1 MNITLFFVGVVICL
15 ISGCTSLLSSNSG
28 FMKGKPWLV
37 CGLGSLFIGV
47 AVIPIIQSGTSIHYR
62 FLDILP
68 GIPVSITI
76 DPLSAFFILVLCA
89 VVVPVCIFAHSYYRW
104 RNGVRIHGALFT
116 LFFLSLVSV
125 LSADNSW
132 MFLIT
137 WEVMSLLSFGLVVYD
152 HEHAHV
158 RRAGFIYLAMTH
170 LGTLFL
176 MIAFSLMNAWIGSYQ
191 FSDWAVYGTNLSG
204 WQQNL
209 VFGLVLIGFG
219 TKAGMV
225 PFHVWLPRA
234 HPAAPAPVSSLMS
247 AVMVK
252 VGLYGLMR
260 VIWDWFDGGSL
271 WWGVILL
278 SAGLLTALIG
288 ALYLAIKDDLKQLLA
303 YSSVENMGILLMA
316 LGVAGI
322 SSAIGDQVLTM
333 LAFAA
338 LLLHIMNHAVFKA
351 LLFLVSGSVQHGTS
365 TVQLN
370 QLGGLM
376 KKMPF
381 TAAFFFIGAAA
392 LAAVPLLNGFI
403 GEWLL
408 FQSLIGGALHWP
420 ILWKGLAAVALAG
433 LGMVGAL
440 AALGMVKAYGAAF
453 LAKPRT
459 KKAADAH
466 ESPHTMLI
474 GMLLLTVGVVLGGL
488 FPATIWSWVN
498 PAIDRWFP
506 GALPESLPVLQ
517 DWKPHHLPENT
528 ATSILSIPFLAM
540 ILVAVIAFIIFVI
553 RMMYGRSRIHRKEAW
568 GCGHSLTERMEYS
581 ATSLTYPTMMFF
593 HLFYRPKMTK
603 VSDASKYIRL
613 IRIELHL
620 KHLIDDYLYLPVV
633 RFSLSVS
640 RKFRE
645 IQNGRIQIYLAYI
658 LITLLVLLFVYI
670 F

>member
-1 MNITLFFVGVVICL
+1 M
-15 ISGCTSLLSSNSG
+15 
-28 FMKGKPWLV
+28 
-37 CGLGSLFIGV
+37 
-47 AVIPIIQSGTSIHYR
+47 
-62 FLDILP
+62 
-68 GIPVSITI
+68 TI

-89 VVVPVCIFAHSYYRW
+89 VVVPVCIFAHSYYRSQK
-104 RNGVRIHGALFT
+104 GVRIHGALFT
-116 LFFLSLVSV
+116 LFILSLVVV

-132 MFLIT
+132 MFLLT

-176 MIAFSLMNAWIGSYQ
+176 MIAFSLMNTWIGSYQ
-191 FSDWAVYGTNLSG
+191 FSDWALNGTNLPG

-219 TKAGMV
+219 TKAGVV

-247 AVMVK
+247 AVMIK

-260 VIWDWFDGGSL
+260 VIWDWFGGGSL
-271 WWGVILL
+271 WWGIVLL
-278 SAGLLTALIG
+278 SAGLLTALVG

-322 SSAIGDQVLTM
+322 SSALGDKVLTI

-351 LLFLVSGSVQHGTS
+351 LLFLVSGSVQHGAG

-370 QLGGLM
+370 QLGGLGNR
-376 KKMPF
+376 MPY

-392 LAAVPLLNGFI
+392 LAAIPLLNGFI

-408 FQSLIGGALHWP
+408 FQAFVGGALHWP
-420 ILWKGLAAVALAG
+420 IQLKGLAAIALAG

-440 AALGMVKAYGAAF
+440 AALGMVKAYGTGF

-459 KKAADAH
+459 KQTADAH
-466 ESPHTMLI
+466 ESPKTMLI
-474 GMLLLTVGVVLGGL
+474 GMFLLTVGVILGGL
-488 FPATIWSWVN
+488 LPATIWAWVN

-506 GALPESLPVLQ
+506 GALPEALPALQ

-528 ATSILSIPFLAM
+528 ATSTLSIPFLAM
-540 ILVAVIAFIIFVI
+540 ILVSVIVLIIFVI
-553 RMMYGRSRIHRKEAW
+553 RMMYGHSRYTRKDAW
-568 GCGHSLTERMEYS
+568 GCGHSLTERMEYT

-593 HLFYRPKMTK
+593 HLFYRPKMIK
-603 VSDASKYIRL
+603 EADGSRHIRL
-613 IRIELHL
+613 IRIELHV
-620 KHLIDDYLYLPVV
+620 KHLIEAYLYLPIV
-633 RFSLSVS
+633 RSSLYLS

-670 F
+670 L